1 MAPDVRLEPFT
12 ADHLDAFAAFCD
24 DPDVLRFTRFPD
36 PPDPGFPAAW
46 LARYEQG
53 RRDGT
58 REAFAI
64 VDATAPGTLLGVA
77 LAPEIDREALEAE
90 LGYLTA
96 PAARG
101 RGIATAAVRRL
112 TRWALDEQGLQRVT
126 LLIDDA
132 NVGSRRVAERCGY
145 VRDGVLRNAYVKPG
159 IRADVHVYSRLPT
172 DPEPVG

>member
-1 MAPDVRLEPFT
+1 MAPDVRLEPFS
-12 ADHLDAFAAFCD
+12 AAHLDAFAAFCD

-58 REAFAI
+58 REAI
-64 VDATAPGTLLGVA
+64 VDAAAPGTLLGVA

-112 TRWALDEQGLQRVT
+112 TRWAFDDQGLQRVT

-145 VRDGVLRNAYVKPG
+145 VRDGILRNSYVKPG